1 MGWWHGAAVC
11 LRYPDGVASVLV
23 HGADL
28 LMYSRIE
35 ATLRHLGHDVSRTR
49 SGVEPADRRPRPL
62 RCRAVDPDEA
72 LLLLRPARILGYGSH
87 DAPQAL
93 RRARQVGF
101 DRVVARSAIAERL
114 PELVDELLA
123 TAPSHE
129 PSSSGATPR

>member
-1 MGWWHGAAVC
+1 
-11 LRYPDGVASVLV
+11 
-23 HGADL
+23 
-28 LMYSRIE
+28 MYSRIE

-49 SGVEPADRRPRPL
+49 SGVESPIVDLAFCDVEQ
-62 RCRAVDPDEA
+62 VDPDEA
-72 LLLLRPARILGYGSH
+72 LVLLRPARILGYGSH

-123 TAPSHE
+123 TAPPHE
-129 PSSSGATPR
+129 TSSSGATPR

>member
-1 MGWWHGAAVC
+1 M
-11 LRYPDGVASVLV
+11 ASVLV

-28 LMYSRIE
+28 LTYSRIE
-35 ATLRHLGHDVSRTR
+35 VTLRHLGHDVTRTR
-49 SGVEPADRRPRPL
+49 AGVAAGGCPTSRSATSST
-62 RCRAVDPDEA
+62 VDPEDA
-72 LLLLRPARILGYGSH
+72 LELLRPARTLGFGSH
-87 DAPQAL
+87 EQPQAL

-123 TAPSHE
+123 TAPSHD

>member
-1 MGWWHGAAVC
+1 
-11 LRYPDGVASVLV
+11 VASVLV

-49 SGVEPADRRPRPL
+49 SGVESPAADL
-62 RCRAVDPDEA
+62 ALCDVESVDVDDA
-72 LLLLRPARILGYGSH
+72 LELLRPARILGYGSH
-87 DAPQAL
+87 DAPKAL
-93 RRARQVGF
+93 RHARQVGF

-123 TAPSHE
+123 TAPSHD

>member
-1 MGWWHGAAVC
+1 MA
-11 LRYPDGVASVLV
+11 RVLV

-35 ATLRHLGHDVSRTR
+35 ATLRHLGHDVTRTR
-49 SGVEPADRRPRPL
+49 AGRQPEIADLALCDVEQ
-62 RCRAVDPDEA
+62 VDPEEA
-72 LLLLRPARILGYGSH
+72 LVLLRPAPILGFGSH

-93 RRARQVGF
+93 RRARQLGF
-101 DRVVARSAIAERL
+101 ERVVARSAIAERL

-123 TAPSHE
+123 TAPSHD

>member
-1 MGWWHGAAVC
+1 MA
-11 LRYPDGVASVLV
+11 RVLV

-49 SGVEPADRRPRPL
+49 AGQEAEPADL
-62 RCRAVDPDEA
+62 ALCDVEQVDPEDA
-72 LLLLRPARILGYGSH
+72 LLVLRPAPILGYGSH

-101 DRVVARSAIAERL
+101 ERVVARSAIAERL
-114 PELVDELLA
+114 PEVVDEILA
-123 TAPSHE
+123 TAPSHD

>member
-1 MGWWHGAAVC
+1 
-11 LRYPDGVASVLV
+11 
-23 HGADL
+23 
-28 LMYSRIE
+28 MYSRIE

-49 SGVEPADRRPRPL
+49 SGIDSGDADLALCDVESGRPRT
-62 RCRAVDPDEA
+62 RRSSCSVRRA
-72 LLLLRPARILGYGSH
+72 ILGYGSH

-123 TAPSHE
+123 TAPSHD

>member
-1 MGWWHGAAVC
+1 
-11 LRYPDGVASVLV
+11 
-23 HGADL
+23 
-28 LMYSRIE
+28 MYSRIE
-35 ATLRHLGHDVSRTR
+35 ATLRHLGHDVTRTR
-49 SGVEPADRRPRPL
+49 SGSESVTPDLALCDVESVDVDDAPAP
-62 RCRAVDPDEA
+62 
-72 LLLLRPARILGYGSH
+72 ILGYGSH

-123 TAPSHE
+123 TAPSHD

>member
-1 MGWWHGAAVC
+1 MV

-23 HGADL
+23 HGTDL
-28 LMYSRIE
+28 LMFSRIE
-35 ATLRHLGHDVSRTR
+35 ATLRHLGHDVARTR
-49 SGVEPADRRPRPL
+49 SGVESAPADL
-62 RCRAVDPDEA
+62 ALCDVEQVDPGDA
-72 LLLLRPARILGYGSH
+72 LELLRPARILGFGSH

-123 TAPSHE
+123 TAPSHD

>member
-1 MGWWHGAAVC
+1 
-11 LRYPDGVASVLV
+11 VASVLV

-35 ATLRHLGHDVSRTR
+35 ATLRHLGHEVSRTR
-49 SGVEPADRRPRPL
+49 SGVESA
-62 RCRAVDPDEA
+62 AVDLALCDVESVDVDEA
-72 LLLLRPARILGYGSH
+72 LELLRPARILGYGSH
-87 DAPQAL
+87 DAPKAL
-93 RRARQVGF
+93 RQARQAGF

-123 TAPSHE
+123 TAPSHD

>member
-1 MGWWHGAAVC
+1 MA
-11 LRYPDGVASVLV
+11 RVLV

-35 ATLRHLGHDVSRTR
+35 ATLRHLGHDVARTR
-49 SGVEPADRRPRPL
+49 AGREDETADLALCDVEQ
-62 RCRAVDPDEA
+62 VDPEDA
-72 LLLLRPARILGYGSH
+72 LLVLRPAPILGYGSH

-101 DRVVARSAIAERL
+101 ERVVARSAIAERL

-123 TAPSHE
+123 TAPSHD